1 MKNTTILYICLGTSS
16 ENRLDAWDTTL
27 LKIVRSRYPVEVCN
41 LLHADRRAL
50 LNKKW
55 SLVLISDSRCFAF
68 YKPLG
73 KKVKKNPVL
82 FISSRKDIGGYLAP
96 LTNLAGVINL
106 VDASL
111 SFYGIPDEMQ
121 IRINRPVTK
130 TADYY
135 LYEDHPEAYRIVYCP
150 TPHTIRET
158 DGKVFS
164 ILKEMN
170 VSVHVV
176 TDLYDGVKD
185 LYPSI
190 VRLLPANAFLSA
202 CKRAHLVIASGQQAV
217 EAMALCKTCIVLG
230 DYGLGGLINSETY
243 ESLKNCDFRG
253 RNGAVFGEYV
263 PIELLAIE
271 ITKSLTHRYHEELN
285 VIRKEIVA
293 ARNPEN
299 FKTVLYSEIDRIL
312 SLYSLIRDKK
322 KRFSLKP
329 LLTSNCKRPEPDG
342 NMNLTRGFLHFGE
355 IGEPMRTFLQQC
367 DGLSSLQ
374 ELVQRN
380 GCSEEETQIIWE
392 NLFELWQEKFIVFNV

>member
-27 LKIVRSRYPVEVCN
+27 LKTVRSRYSVEVCN
-41 LLHADRRAL
+41 LLHTDRRAL
-50 LNKKW
+50 LDKKW

-96 LTNLAGVINL
+96 LTNLAGVINAG
-106 VDASL
+106 DASL
-111 SFYGIPDEMQ
+111 SFYGLPDEMQ

-135 LYEDHPEAYRIVYCP
+135 LYEDHPEIYRIVYCP

-164 ILKEMN
+164 ILREMN
-170 VSVHVV
+170 VSVDVV

-190 VRLLPANAFLSA
+190 VHLLPANAFVSA

-217 EAMALCKTCIVLG
+217 EAMAMCKTCIVLG
-230 DYGLGGLINSETY
+230 DYGLGGLINSETF
-243 ESLKNCDFRG
+243 ESLKTCDFRG

-263 PIELLAIE
+263 PIGLLAIE

-293 ARNPEN
+293 ARNPEH

-342 NMNLTRGFLHFGE
+342 NINLTRGFLHFGE

-367 DGLSSLQ
+367 DGLSSLR

-392 NLFELWQEKFIVFNV
+392 NLFELWKEKFIVFNV